1 MNSAVSPASDPN
13 RRKNWFNRYTVGVG
27 AVAVLAAGGYF
38 GWKHFR
44 GKRTELDQYQI
55 VTVQRADIEDLVT
68 ATGSLQPREYVD
80 VGAQVSGQLK
90 KIHVEIGSV
99 VRAGDLLAE
108 IDPTVFLANVDARRA
123 ALRNLQATMLD
134 RQAQLALAQQQRE
147 RQRNLMA
154 GEATTSEA
162 VQQAEAALKA
172 ANAQVE
178 ALKAQI
184 EQSESTLRADEANL
198 NYANIYSPI
207 AGVVVS
213 ITARQGQTINANQQ
227 APILLRV
234 ADLSTMTVQTQ
245 VSEAD
250 IAQLHP
256 NMDAYFTTLGN
267 RGRKWW
273 GNLRKVE
280 PTPTVTNNVVLYNA
294 LFDVENDQRNL
305 LPQMTAQVFFVSASV
320 QDALVVPAS
329 AVTIQ
334 RQPRERA
341 GAGRGEGAGPGASGA
356 ARGDGRG
363 EGRAASGMASSA
375 SGSGR
380 GDASRQRA
388 SGLVKGDGAQASADA
403 ASRGGD
409 RGEGRARRE
418 AGGPQG
424 GAGMGGNGGPGGMNG
439 MANMSPEERR
449 AMFERMSPEEREAF
463 REKRR
468 AMREQMEGQGG
479 QGGGARRGEGA
490 NGDRPMMPAAVAD
503 ASSSATTTA
512 TARRSGNG
520 TNASAPAKN
529 ATKNAQPSLTP
540 VWAGVGPGRAQR
552 ARDGVVKV
560 VTEDGRIEER
570 KVKVGI
576 SNRVQV
582 QILEGLKEGEKV
594 VAGMKAPPPRDGAG
608 NNRQQGQG
616 GQGQGQ
622 GQGGLGGLGAGGNLG
637 GGMGNGGAGGGRG
650 R

>member
-1 MNSAVSPASDPN
+1 MNSAPAVSPAPDPN
-13 RRKNWFNRYTVGVG
+13 RRKKWFKRYAVGVG
-27 AVAVLAAGGYF
+27 AVAVLAAGGYV
-38 GWKHFR
+38 GWKQFR
-44 GKRTELDQYQI
+44 GKRPELDQYQI
-55 VTVQRADIEDLVT
+55 ATVQRADIEDLVT

-108 IDPTVFLANVDARRA
+108 IDPTVYRANVDARRA

-134 RQAQLALAQQQRE
+134 RQAQLALARQQRD

-162 VQQAEAALKA
+162 VQQAEAQLKA
-172 ANAQVE
+172 ASAQVD

-198 NYANIYSPI
+198 DYANIYSPI

-250 IAQLHP
+250 IAQLRP
-256 NMDAYFTTLGN
+256 DMDAYFTTLGN

-273 GNLRKVE
+273 GTLRKVE

-305 LPQMTAQVFFVSASV
+305 LPQMTAQVFFVSATA

-329 AVTIQ
+329 AVSVQ
-334 RQPRERA
+334 RQPRARV
-341 GAGRGEGAGPGASGA
+341 GAGREGASGSP
-356 ARGDGRG
+356 
-363 EGRAASGMASSA
+363 ASG
-375 SGSGR
+375 
-380 GDASRQRA
+380 
-388 SGLVKGDGAQASADA
+388 A
-403 ASRGGD
+403 ASRGGE
-409 RGEGRARRE
+409 RGDGGRARRPD
-418 AGGPQG
+418 ADSAPH
-424 GAGMGGNGGPGGMNG
+424 GGMKG
-439 MANMSPEERR
+439 VPDMSPEARR
-449 AMFERMSPEEREAF
+449 AMFERTSPQEREAF
-463 REKRR
+463 RAKRR
-468 AMREQMEGQGG
+468 AMREQTEGQGAPG
-479 QGGGARRGEGA
+479 GEREGRPADRSEGGGDTRRAGPGK
-490 NGDRPMMPAAVAD
+490 AATPLQA
-503 ASSSATTTA
+503 
-512 TARRSGNG
+512 
-520 TNASAPAKN
+520 
-529 ATKNAQPSLTP
+529 P

-552 ARDGVVKV
+552 PRDGVVKV
-560 VTEDGRIEER
+560 VTEDGRVEER

-582 QILEGLKEGEKV
+582 QILEGLREGEKV
-594 VAGMKAPPPRDGAG
+594 VAGVKPPPSARDGVGG
-608 NNRQQGQG
+608 NRGGQQGP
-616 GQGQGQ
+616 
-622 GQGGLGGLGAGGNLG
+622 GGLGGAGGNLG
-637 GGMGNGGAGGGRG
+637 GMGTGGAGGAGGGRG